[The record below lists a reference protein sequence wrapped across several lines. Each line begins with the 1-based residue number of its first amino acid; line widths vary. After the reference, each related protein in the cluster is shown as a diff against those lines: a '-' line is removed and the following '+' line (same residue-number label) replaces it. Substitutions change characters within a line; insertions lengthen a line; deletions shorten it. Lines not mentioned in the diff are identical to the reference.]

1 MIKRIHRNSC
11 NKTDAKEMKR
21 ICDDV
26 EGKVKAKDTMNDEL
40 NHNIEITE
48 DDKEENKLLL
58 KVLKVECDEGVVRGY
73 IWV

>member
-21 ICDDV
+21 TSEDV
-26 EGKVKAKDTMNDEL
+26 EGKVKAKDTINDKL
-40 NHNIEITE
+40 NHYIEITE

-58 KVLKVECDEGVVRGY
+58 KF
-73 IWV
+73 